1 MQLAVPVCGA
11 PSDLV
16 SNELDRH
23 PDPCR
28 RRRGPKVPGEQDR
41 LRNIGSRERKQSAP
55 IRAMCPAHLAVPA
68 RKVEHPLERQ
78 VGAAWSSPICAVGYH
93 DPVSK
98 TSVEI
103 DRDIADR
110 AAKILGTTTLRDT
123 IHASLLEIVN
133 AERRLE
139 LVALLREPG
148 RFDFDAASTAWGAD
162 E

>member
-1 MQLAVPVCGA
+1 M
-11 PSDLV
+11 ST
-16 SNELDRH
+16 
-23 PDPCR
+23 
-28 RRRGPKVPGEQDR
+28 
-41 LRNIGSRERKQSAP
+41 
-55 IRAMCPAHLAVPA
+55 
-68 RKVEHPLERQ
+68 
-78 VGAAWSSPICAVGYH
+78 
-93 DPVSK
+93 
-98 TSVEI
+98 TSIEI

-123 IHASLLEIVN
+123 VHASLVEIVN